1 MIPVL
6 PHYST
11 PKVPKRQAGPTE
23 CKAHLAA
30 PQFRILLRSRASAM
44 MAWCR
49 PHYRRRST
57 APLAAHV
64 DHNSAV
70 RWLHGPKLCNLGKT
84 SWLRSCR
91 KIMRLEH
98 LCSAI

>member
-1 MIPVL
+1 MIPVS
-6 PHYST
+6 PNYST
-11 PKVPKRQAGPTE
+11 PEFPKRQAGPPE
-23 CKAHLAA
+23 CKDYLTA

-44 MAWCR
+44 MACCQ
-49 PHYRRRST
+49 PHYRHGASIT
-57 APLAAHV
+57 TVP
-64 DHNSAV
+64 V